1 MTVIEETKA
10 VWLRY
15 IEAWN
20 QHDIEQIIA
29 CVSDDFIYDE
39 CPMTM
44 HKPLK
49 GKAEFRKYLLRV
61 FQDIHDFHITL
72 TSLDAG
78 GEMGW
83 SESIMNGHLK
93 VKRGILHLES
103 TIHAKVAC
111 RFNVEGGK
119 LVKENLYWDRGN
131 TLKQIGKF
139 PAVLE
144 MLFTKA
150 WR

>member
-1 MTVIEETKA
+1 MTKSQETRET
-10 VWLRY
+10 WLRY

-20 QHDIEQIIA
+20 EHDIEKIVNY
-29 CVSDDFIYDE
+29 VSDDFIYDE

-44 HKPLK
+44 SEPLK
-49 GKAEFRKYLLRV
+49 GKAEMRRYLTRV
-61 FQDIHDFHITL
+61 FKSIPDFHITL

-78 GEMGW
+78 TEMGW
-83 SESIMNGHLK
+83 SESVMEGNVTIKQGPLRIK
-93 VKRGILHLES
+93 S
-103 TIHAKVAC
+103 TIHTKVAC
-111 RFNVEGGK
+111 RFNAEDGK

-144 MLFTKA
+144 MLMTKA